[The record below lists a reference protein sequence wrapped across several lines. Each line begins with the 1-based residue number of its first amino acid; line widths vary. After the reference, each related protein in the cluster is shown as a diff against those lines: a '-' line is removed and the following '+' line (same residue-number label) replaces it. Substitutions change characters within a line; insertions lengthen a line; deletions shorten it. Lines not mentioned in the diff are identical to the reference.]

1 MNNDWNSFLEQQ
13 GQEHTPQQADCALCD
28 LSYLG
33 LIRVSGEDA
42 RDFLQ
47 GQLTNDINL
56 VDENTGQLSAMCN
69 PKGRMFA
76 SLGIFQRD
84 EDIYLQLPVERLD
97 AILKRLRMFVLRSKV
112 VLEDATDELV
122 AIGLSGDCIH
132 ELPGQ
137 VPKQAMQQVK
147 LDNLNVL
154 RMPGELPRVQLVG
167 PVESIMAF
175 WKQLAP
181 EATLVNPDLW
191 ILQNIREGLPTVYN
205 STAEVFIPQ
214 TLNLQLLNAINFQ
227 KGCYTGQEVIARM
240 KYLGQL
246 KRRMYLAQF
255 DAETEV
261 QPSPGDSLY
270 STSSKSGQGAG
281 KIVDVRPDPAG
292 GYAAL
297 VMIQISTAAA
307 DDLQWLDDKG
317 PKLALSEPPYG
328 FETE

>member
-13 GQEHTPQQADCALCD
+13 GLENAPPQADCAFCD
-28 LSYLG
+28 LTDLG

-47 GQLTNDINL
+47 GQLTNDINM
-56 VDENTGQLSAMCN
+56 VDENTGQLSALCN

-97 AILKRLRMFVLRSKV
+97 VILRRLRMFVLRSRV

-137 VPKQAMQQVK
+137 VPEQTMQQVK
-147 LDNLNVL
+147 LDDLSVL
-154 RMPGELPRVQLVG
+154 RMPGALPRVQLVG
-167 PVESIMAF
+167 PVDSIIAF
-175 WKQLAP
+175 WKQLTP
-181 EATLVNPDLW
+181 VATLVNRDFW
-191 ILQNIREGLPTVYN
+191 ALQNIREGLPSVYN

-214 TLNLQLLNAINFQ
+214 TLNLQLLNAVNFK
-227 KGCYTGQEVIARM
+227 KGCYTGQEIIARM

-246 KRRMYLAQF
+246 KRRMYLAHF
-255 DAETEV
+255 DTEG
-261 QPSPGDSLY
+261 QPAPGDSLY
-270 STSSKSGQGAG
+270 SASSKSGQGAG
-281 KIVDVRPDPAG
+281 QIVDVRPDPAG

-297 VMIQISTAAA
+297 VMIQISTAEAN
-307 DDLQWLDDKG
+307 DLQWVDDQGAKME
-317 PKLALSEPPYG
+317 LSEPPYG
-328 FETE
+328 YEAE